1 RSDRFA
7 GGTRH
12 GGRVPSRAQD
22 HRPASRR
29 GDRRRRSRRGEGR
42 RGGTERL
49 SWRLRLMLALKG
61 LNTHYGASHILQ
73 GVDLAVPDGRI
84 IALLGRNGVGKS
96 TTLRTVMGLVNP
108 SAGTIELDGVDI
120 AGWPPHRVARAG
132 VAYVPE
138 GRLIFPDLTVIEN
151 IKVAERMPARAWPVP
166 RLFELFPSL
175 RERQTNR
182 GSQLSGG
189 EQQMLAFAR
198 ALISDPKVLLL
209 DEPSQGLAPLVVREL
224 ARVIRHLRD
233 AEVAILLIE
242 QNMKLAE
249 AIADELHI
257 MVKGRIV
264 YSAERDRFHVEA
276 AEVRSRYL
284 TV

>member
-1 RSDRFA
+1 
-7 GGTRH
+7 
-12 GGRVPSRAQD
+12 
-22 HRPASRR
+22 
-29 GDRRRRSRRGEGR
+29 
-42 RGGTERL
+42 
-49 SWRLRLMLALKG
+49 MLTLAG

-73 GVDLAVPDGRI
+73 GVDLDLPRGRI
-84 IALLGRNGVGKS
+84 AAVLGRNGVGK
-96 TTLRTVMGLVNP
+96 TTTVKTIMGLVPP
-108 SAGTIELDGVDI
+108 SGGSVTLDGTAI
-120 AGWPPHRVARAG
+120 TGWPPHRIARAG

-151 IKVAERMPARAWPVP
+151 IRVAERSPAKAWPLP

-182 GSQLSGG
+182 GSELSGG
-189 EQQMLAFAR
+189 EQQMLAVAR

-224 ARVIRHLRD
+224 AGVIRHLR
-233 AEVAILLIE
+233 EEGVTILLIE

-264 YSAERDRFHVEA
+264 YSADRDRFRLEEA
-276 AEVRSRYL
+276 QVRARYL

>member
-1 RSDRFA
+1 
-7 GGTRH
+7 
-12 GGRVPSRAQD
+12 
-22 HRPASRR
+22 
-29 GDRRRRSRRGEGR
+29 
-42 RGGTERL
+42 
-49 SWRLRLMLALKG
+49 MLTLLG

-73 GVDLAVPDGRI
+73 GVDLELSKGRI
-84 IALLGRNGVGKS
+84 AGLLGRNGVGK
-96 TTLRTVMGLVNP
+96 TTTVKTIMGLVPP
-108 SAGTIELDGVDI
+108 SAGSVALDGRVI
-120 AGWPPHRVARAG
+120 TAWPPHRIARAG

-151 IKVAERMPARAWPVP
+151 IKVAERSPAKAWPIP
-166 RLFELFPSL
+166 KLLELFPSL
-175 RERQTNR
+175 RERQANR

-189 EQQMLAFAR
+189 EQQMLAVAR
-198 ALISDPKVLLL
+198 ALVSDPKVLLL

-224 ARVIRHLRD
+224 AQVIRHLRD
-233 AEVAILLIE
+233 QGVTILLIE

-264 YSAERDRFHVEA
+264 YSAERDRFRLEA
-276 AEVRSRYL
+276 ADVRSRYL

>member
-1 RSDRFA
+1 
-7 GGTRH
+7 
-12 GGRVPSRAQD
+12 
-22 HRPASRR
+22 
-29 GDRRRRSRRGEGR
+29 
-42 RGGTERL
+42 
-49 SWRLRLMLALKG
+49 MLTLLG

-73 GVDLAVPDGRI
+73 GVDLELPKGRI
-84 IALLGRNGVGKS
+84 AGLLGRNGVGK
-96 TTLRTVMGLVNP
+96 TTTVKTIMGLIPP
-108 SAGTIELDGVDI
+108 SAGSVALDGTAI
-120 AGWPPHRVARAG
+120 TAWPPHRIARAG

-151 IKVAERMPARAWPVP
+151 IKVAERSPARAWPIP
-166 RLFELFPSL
+166 KLLELFPSL
-175 RERQTNR
+175 RERQTHR

-189 EQQMLAFAR
+189 EQQMLAVAR
-198 ALISDPKVLLL
+198 ALVSDPKLLLL

-224 ARVIRHLRD
+224 AGVIRHLRGQG
-233 AEVAILLIE
+233 VTILLIE

-264 YSAERDRFHVEA
+264 YSAERERFRVEA
-276 AEVRSRYL
+276 ADVRARYL

>member
-1 RSDRFA
+1 
-7 GGTRH
+7 
-12 GGRVPSRAQD
+12 
-22 HRPASRR
+22 
-29 GDRRRRSRRGEGR
+29 
-42 RGGTERL
+42 
-49 SWRLRLMLALKG
+49 MLTLAG

-73 GVDLAVPDGRI
+73 GVDLDLPRGRI
-84 IALLGRNGVGKS
+84 AGLLGRNGVGK
-96 TTLRTVMGLVNP
+96 TTTVKTIMGLVPP
-108 SAGTIELDGVDI
+108 SGGSVVLDGTPI
-120 AGWPPHRVARAG
+120 TSWPAHRIARAG

-138 GRLIFPDLTVIEN
+138 GRLIFPDLSVIEN
-151 IKVAERMPARAWPVP
+151 IKVAERNPAKAWPLP

-182 GSQLSGG
+182 GSELSGG
-189 EQQMLAFAR
+189 EQQMLAVAR

-224 ARVIRHLRD
+224 AGVIRHLR
-233 AEVAILLIE
+233 EEGVTILLIE

-264 YSAERDRFHVEA
+264 YSAERERFRLEEA
-276 AEVRSRYL
+276 QVRARYL